1 MVLFNSQCG
10 HSGPSRLLICF
21 LATNCLSC
29 VFIYLFMFGLDPE
42 AARVASSKIT
52 TTLGLVVHAAG
63 RSDLIPS
70 DNATVHKINIK

>member
-1 MVLFNSQCG
+1 M
-10 HSGPSRLLICF
+10 
-21 LATNCLSC
+21 C
-29 VFIYLFMFGLDPE
+29 VYLFIYLCLVGLDPE

-63 RSDLIPS
+63 RSDLISS

>member
-1 MVLFNSQCG
+1 M
-10 HSGPSRLLICF
+10 
-21 LATNCLSC
+21 CLC
-29 VFIYLFMFGLDPE
+29 LFIYLFIYVCLFGLDPE

-63 RSDLIPS
+63 KSGFISS

>member
-1 MVLFNSQCG
+1 MCLFI
-10 HSGPSRLLICF
+10 HL
-21 LATNCLSC
+21 
-29 VFIYLFMFGLDPE
+29 FIYFWLVGLDPE

-63 RSDLIPS
+63 RSDLISS